1 MPRRRVAQD
10 AWQLSPRQVPNTPAC
25 LGTGWLAGVR
35 PGGRAAAGAAT
46 IVQHCVETQEY
57 VPVFVDGTG
66 IEVQGH
72 YCEGTARGYNG
83 EKPYWLH
90 PVFVGAAGSAPG

>member
-1 MPRRRVAQD
+1 M
-10 AWQLSPRQVPNTPAC
+10 
-25 LGTGWLAGVR
+25 R